1 MADKPIEEQ
10 APKKPDEGGKTTG
23 TQSGPAVQTTNI
35 ELGNVD
41 IIKIKLLA
49 EIRDIMKE
57 QLKCSMMI
65 LEEMRK

>member
-10 APKKPDEGGKTTG
+10 APKKPEGGKTTG